1 MKTTIFIVLATLCL
15 KFNTIAQAPVQAKHL
30 SPQINTP
37 LKIGNTLPETFWQQ
51 TFDVYENGKFS
62 QQTMAGYKDKL
73 LILEFWATWCSSC
86 TGKYKYLNS
95 LQPKYD
101 GQFKVVLVNS
111 LGTRD
116 TKEKIAKN
124 AERLGKEYL
133 SIVLDTTL
141 YKQFSHTTVPHFI
154 WIHKGRW
161 LAATGG
167 DFVQKVNIDAIL
179 GKRKASKATVQTN

>member
-1 MKTTIFIVLATLCL
+1 MALLCL
-15 KFNTIAQAPVQAKHL
+15 NFSAFAQGVRAKNV
-30 SPQINTP
+30 SPQLDDIKA
-37 LKIGNTLPETFWQQ
+37 LRVGNTLPETFWNQ

-62 QQTMAGYKDKL
+62 QQNLAVYKDKL

-95 LQPKYD
+95 LQQNYE
-101 GQFKVVLVNS
+101 GQLKVVLVNS
-111 LGTRD
+111 VGTRD

-124 AERLGKEYL
+124 AERLGKDYL
-133 SIVLDTTL
+133 SIALDTTL

-154 WIHKGRW
+154 WINKGRW

-167 DFVQKVNIDAIL
+167 DFVQQANIDAIL
-179 GKRKASKATVQTN
+179 DKRKASRASVKTH